1 MKKVLFLH
9 GLESKPGGKK
19 PSFLK
24 KHGYVVLNPALPKSS
39 FTESI
44 RIAQDAIDSEEPD
57 FIVGSSRGG
66 AVALSVQPRNAKLIL
81 IAPAWK
87 RFCKDIEKNG
97 VSTKCVILHST
108 EDRIVSVEDSVEL
121 MCIADATLIKVGAD
135 HRMSDP
141 DALEGILDAVRW
153 LSK

>member
-1 MKKVLFLH
+1 MKKILFLH

-24 KHGYVVLNPALPKSS
+24 KHGYDVLNPALPKSS
-39 FTESI
+39 FAESI

-66 AVALSVQPRNAKLIL
+66 AVALSVNPHGAHLVL

-87 RFCKDIEKNG
+87 RFCKNVEQDGIK
-97 VSTKCVILHST
+97 SRCVVLHS
-108 EDRIVSVEDSVEL
+108 EKDSIVDINDSIEL
-121 MCIADATLIKVGAD
+121 TGFTDATLIKAGSD
-135 HRMSDP
+135 HRMSDS
-141 DALEGILDAVRW
+141 DALEGILDAIKW
-153 LSK
+153 LTK

>member
-1 MKKVLFLH
+1 MKKILFLH

-24 KHGYVVLNPALPKSS
+24 KHGYIVLNPALPKSS

-66 AVALSVQPRNAKLIL
+66 AVALSIKPRGANLVL

-87 RFCKDIEKNG
+87 RFCRNIEQGGIK
-97 VSTKCVILHST
+97 SQCVVLHS
-108 EDRIVSVEDSVEL
+108 EKDDIVDINDSIEL
-121 MCIADATLIKVGAD
+121 TSFTDATLIKAGSD
-135 HRMSDP
+135 HRMSDS
-141 DALEGILDAVRW
+141 DALEGILDAIKW
-153 LSK
+153 LTK